1 MKFKPFSNKCPIC
14 DSKIKLSGKYRSN
27 YRGLHVDCSVCGTE
41 LAPNPIMVP
50 VVCLE
55 LVVSSALLF
64 STEWK
69 VFNFIIAFIA
79 VYLTWYTL
87 PLLSPIPWLED
98 IDLSIEELRELW
110 KKESE
115 IRQKESGEWMRK
127 QREQNK
133 DD

>member
-14 DSKIKLSGKYRSN
+14 DSKIKLSWKYRCS
-27 YRGLHVDCSVCGTE
+27 YRGLHVNCSVCGTE
-41 LAPNPIMVP
+41 LALNPLMVP
-50 VVCLE
+50 IVCLE
-55 LVVSSALLF
+55 LVVSGALLYI
-64 STEWK
+64 TEWR
-69 VFNFIIAFIA
+69 VFNFIIAVTA
-79 VYLTWYTL
+79 AYLTFYTL
-87 PLLSPIPWLED
+87 PLLSPMPWLKG
-98 IDLSIEELRELW
+98 IDLSVEELRELW